1 MHAPL
6 ALVSALNPHN
16 APVQF
21 RGALSDLKRSKIHQH
36 KLVVLNLFESAFSA
50 LFNNFLISTCI

>member
-36 KLVVLNLFESAFSA
+36 KLVVLNLCTAKVPFQ
-50 LFNNFLISTCI
+50 LHLITF